1 MKHILFLLF
10 FFHIFSNHIAFAK
23 ETHVVLKVNNEIIT
37 NIDIKKESRYLVA
50 LSPDLKN
57 IDKKTLMK
65 LSKDSIIREKIKE
78 NELNKFFDLT
88 KKNKFI
94 DQIMKSYY
102 QKMGIKTKD
111 EFKNYLKNNNL
122 KYDEVEYKI
131 GLEAAWNDLIYNKFR
146 NQIEIDKNKIEKE
159 LKKIILEKKKQNS
172 YFISEILFFAENYD
186 ELQKKTGEIYKSIRE
201 VGFYKTAIIH
211 SISDTKKIGG
221 KIGWINESQLNQII
235 KKEIIKLKIGE
246 YTKPI
251 TIPGGLLIVNL
262 DDKKELETNTNFDEE
277 LKKKIFNEQ
286 NSQLKQFSE
295 IHFKKIYKNSTISE

>member
-186 ELQKKTGEIYKSIRE
+186 ELQKKTGEIYKSIKE

>member
-1 MKHILFLLF
+1 MKRILFLLF
-10 FFHIFSNHIAFAK
+10 FFHISSNYIAFAK

-94 DQIMKSYY
+94 DQIMRSYY

-146 NQIEIDKNKIEKE
+146 NQIEIDKKKIEKE

-186 ELQKKTGEIYKSIRE
+186 ELQKKTGEIYKSIKE

>member
-1 MKHILFLLF
+1 MKRILFLLF
-10 FFHIFSNHIAFAK
+10 FFHIFSNYIAFAK

-146 NQIEIDKNKIEKE
+146 NQIEIDKKKIEKE

-186 ELQKKTGEIYKSIRE
+186 ELQKKTGEIYKSIKE

-262 DDKKELETNTNFDEE
+262 DDKKELKTNTNFDEE

>member
-1 MKHILFLLF
+1 MKRILFLLF
-10 FFHIFSNHIAFAK
+10 FFHISSNYIAFAK

-146 NQIEIDKNKIEKE
+146 NQIEIDKKKIEKE

-186 ELQKKTGEIYKSIRE
+186 ELQKKTGEIYKSIKE

>member
-10 FFHIFSNHIAFAK
+10 FFHISSNYIAFAK

-94 DQIMKSYY
+94 DQIMRSYY

-186 ELQKKTGEIYKSIRE
+186 ELQKKTGEIYKSIKE

>member
-1 MKHILFLLF
+1 M
-10 FFHIFSNHIAFAK
+10 
-23 ETHVVLKVNNEIIT
+23 LKVNNEIIT

-94 DQIMKSYY
+94 DQIMRSYY

-186 ELQKKTGEIYKSIRE
+186 ELQKKTGEIYKSIKE

>member
-1 MKHILFLLF
+1 MKRILFLLF
-10 FFHIFSNHIAFAK
+10 FFHISSNYIAFAK

-94 DQIMKSYY
+94 DQIMRSYY

-146 NQIEIDKNKIEKE
+146 NQIEIDKKKIEKE

-186 ELQKKTGEIYKSIRE
+186 ELQKKTGEIYKSIKE

-262 DDKKELETNTNFDEE
+262 DDKKELKTNTNFDEE

>member
-1 MKHILFLLF
+1 MKRILFLLF
-10 FFHIFSNHIAFAK
+10 FFHIFSNYIAFAK

-94 DQIMKSYY
+94 DQIMRSYY

-146 NQIEIDKNKIEKE
+146 NQIEIDKKKIEKE

-186 ELQKKTGEIYKSIRE
+186 ELQKKTGEIYKSIKE

>member
-1 MKHILFLLF
+1 MKRILFLLF
-10 FFHIFSNHIAFAK
+10 FFHIFSNYIAFAK

-94 DQIMKSYY
+94 DQIMRSYY

-186 ELQKKTGEIYKSIRE
+186 ELQKKTGEIYKSIKE